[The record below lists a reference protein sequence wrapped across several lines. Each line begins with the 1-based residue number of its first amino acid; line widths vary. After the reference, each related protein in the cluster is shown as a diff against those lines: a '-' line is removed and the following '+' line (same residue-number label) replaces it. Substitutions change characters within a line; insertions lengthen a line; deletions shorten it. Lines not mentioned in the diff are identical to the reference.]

1 MQIDYMLLLEGM
13 SMEEKKQNS
22 YKGLLSNTIIFAVG
36 SFSSKVLAILLVSL
50 YTRLFT
56 DTELGITENFTQT
69 ANWLLPI
76 VSLTVSEAVI
86 RFGLDKS
93 YNKKRIFSIG
103 NAVIL
108 CGIALLGLAAV
119 FLHDSAFVHKFIG
132 NNVWL
137 LLLYVSI
144 SSLKT
149 LYATFVRAME
159 RVRLFAVNGI
169 LCTFFT
175 LAFSVLFLIVLK
187 MGITGYLLSIVLAD
201 VASIIFL
208 MITAKLWRFFTPL
221 HKPSEDPFDH
231 GLARAMLSYCI
242 PLIPTQIMW
251 LITNSSDS
259 FMVTHFMSRA
269 DAGILSI
276 AYKIPN
282 LFTTIYMM
290 FGQAWNMSAITEND
304 SDERNRFYSNVF
316 DVNQSMLYIIA
327 AGILLVIRPLTYV
340 WMGADAMSSI
350 LYSPGLVF
358 STVFICFTTF
368 MGTIYVVTKRS
379 VNSLITSLIAGIIN
393 VGINIVLIPKI
404 GIAAAVIS
412 TIASYIVVFI
422 VRCIDARRF
431 IAFDFSVMKIVVN
444 TSILALMTISV
455 NSFGAILR
463 WVILG
468 GGFIAVLILNYGCML
483 KMARKILPKKLWRFV
498 PFINRF

>member
-1 MQIDYMLLLEGM
+1 MADI
-13 SMEEKKQNS
+13 KQSS
-22 YKGLLSNTIIFAVG
+22 YKGLLSNTIIFAIG

-93 YNKKRIFSIG
+93 YNKKRIFSIA

-108 CGIALLGLAAV
+108 FGITLLAIASV
-119 FLHDSAFVHKFIG
+119 FLHSSAFVQKFIG

-159 RVRLFAVNGI
+159 KVRLFAINGI

-175 LAFSVLFLIVLK
+175 LAFSVLFLLVLK
-187 MGITGYLLSIVLAD
+187 MGIRGYLLSIVLAD
-201 VASIIFL
+201 VASIVFL
-208 MITAKLWRFFTPL
+208 MFTEKLWRYFTLL
-221 HKPSEDPFDH
+221 HRKSDDPFDH
-231 GLARAMLSYCI
+231 RLALAMLSYCI

-282 LFTTIYMM
+282 LLTTIYMM

-304 SDERNRFYSNVF
+304 SDERNKFYSNVF

-340 WMGADAMSSI
+340 WMGEDAMSSV

-393 VGINIVLIPKI
+393 LSINLFLIPRI

-412 TIASYIVVFI
+412 TIASYIIVFI

-431 IAFDFSVMKIVVN
+431 IAFKFSVTKVIVN
-444 TSILALMTISV
+444 TAILALMTVSV
-455 NSFGAILR
+455 NSFGTALR
-463 WVILG
+463 WSVLIC
-468 GGFIAVLILNYGCML
+468 GFITVLIINYGCML
-483 KMARKILPKKLWRFV
+483 KMARKILPEKLWRFV
-498 PFINRF
+498 PFINKF

>member
-1 MQIDYMLLLEGM
+1 MADT
-13 SMEEKKQNS
+13 KQSS

-36 SFSSKVLAILLVSL
+36 SFSSKVLAILLVSI

-93 YNKKRIFSIG
+93 YNKKRIFSIA

-108 CGIALLGLAAV
+108 FGISLLAIASI
-119 FLHDSAFVHKFIG
+119 FLNDSSFVQKFIG

-159 RVRLFAVNGI
+159 KVRLFAVNGI

-175 LAFSVLFLIVLK
+175 LLFSVLFLLVFK
-187 MGITGYLLSIVLAD
+187 MGIRGYLLSIVLAD

-208 MITAKLWRFFTPL
+208 IFTAKLWRYFTPL
-221 HKPSEDPFDH
+221 YKKSEDPFDH
-231 GLARAMLSYCI
+231 GLAKAMLAYCI

-259 FMVTHFMSRA
+259 FMVTHYMSRA

-282 LFTTIYMM
+282 LLTTIYMM
-290 FGQAWNMSAITEND
+290 FGQAWNMSAISENE
-304 SDERNRFYSNVF
+304 SEERNRFYSNVF
-316 DVNQSMLYIIA
+316 DVNQSVLYIIA
-327 AGILLVIRPLTYV
+327 AGIIMVIRPLTYV
-340 WMGADAMSSI
+340 WMGEDAMSSI

-393 VGINIVLIPKI
+393 VGINLVLIPKI

-431 IAFDFSVMKIVVN
+431 IAFKFSVMKIVVN
-444 TSILALMTISV
+444 TSILALMTVSV
-455 NSFGAILR
+455 NSFGVILR
-463 WVILG
+463 WVILI

-483 KMARKILPKKLWRFV
+483 KMARKILPKKLWRFI